1 MIEENRI
8 IDIISENCNF
18 EEDDI
23 IVQKL
28 GNNFYLVNIFLDDK
42 EIEFRVSKFKGNMRI
57 NSITGNMI
65 VEELLDVYNLLERIE
80 CELRVWRS

>member
-80 CELRVWRS
+80 CELRV

>member
-23 IVQKL
+23 IVQRL

-80 CELRVWRS
+80 CELRV